1 MEFTV
6 DAYEISPSQEAK
18 NFYDTLTNAI
28 TENAESI
35 HADLIEMDEEFSNS
49 SIPIV
54 MEAPS
59 TTPSAYPSTT
69 PSQDISLK
77 PSVSLQSHY
86 MNINIRQRICKKDD
100 DVRNIL
106 VNVLNETFY
115 DLLKCSYE
123 VKSVELVNNCAK
135 PNSRE
140 SKWIRLKN
148 TAGSVW
154 VLPSECDSEELLLN
168 FYDTLALAIKENKRF
183 IKKEIRKAHKKLKNA
198 KAPKV
203 IKEAPTSMP
212 RVTPSISTGP
222 SDSLN
227 PSDVP
232 SLTFNPTS
240 EHSTEPTRSRSA
252 SKSSSGSKSNSK
264 KKKAIIIP

>member
-1 MEFTV
+1 
-6 DAYEISPSQEAK
+6 
-18 NFYDTLTNAI
+18 
-28 TENAESI
+28 
-35 HADLIEMDEEFSNS
+35 MDEEFSNS

-183 IKKEIRKAHKKLKNA
+183 IKKEIGKAHKKLKNA

-264 KKKAIIIP
+264 KEKAIIIP